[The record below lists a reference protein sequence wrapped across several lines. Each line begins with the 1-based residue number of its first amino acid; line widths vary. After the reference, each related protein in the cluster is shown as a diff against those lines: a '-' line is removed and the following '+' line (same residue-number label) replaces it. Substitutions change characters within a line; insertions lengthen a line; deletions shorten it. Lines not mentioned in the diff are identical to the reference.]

1 MTEDGTKTFTTN
13 TLQETRTM
21 PSKNYNG
28 NNPLGRKRIKS
39 NGLDTNGALARV
51 ETEIGRLQPA
61 LSLQTGSLQLPNGRV
76 QIPKR
81 ARRGGGGGGVV
92 CKNLQVTKSRPASV
106 YQEPPQTTPKNT
118 TYIWINVGT
127 VDNVLPTN
135 IFTDL
140 LSFDPTSLSTYYVY
154 LECSLAATEFKA
166 ETNEIKISTTAP
178 PKTSGSVGGAD
189 IRPAKYNFILAY
201 ILPGGAIQN
210 TGCGD
215 ISTELYATTTT
226 TGTTITVAARRLS

>member
-1 MTEDGTKTFTTN
+1 M
-13 TLQETRTM
+13 
-21 PSKNYNG
+21 
-28 NNPLGRKRIKS
+28 
-39 NGLDTNGALARV
+39 
-51 ETEIGRLQPA
+51 
-61 LSLQTGSLQLPNGRV
+61 
-76 QIPKR
+76 
-81 ARRGGGGGGVV
+81 
-92 CKNLQVTKSRPASV
+92 
-106 YQEPPQTTPKNT
+106 
-118 TYIWINVGT
+118 
-127 VDNVLPTN
+127 DNVLPTN

-140 LSFDPTSLSTYYVY
+140 LSFDPTSSDTYYVY

-189 IRPAKYNFILAY
+189 IRPEKYNFILAY